1 MDQVV
6 AQALAT
12 FNRLVED
19 GRLQLRPKRSALAPR

>member
-1 MDQVV
+1 VV

-19 GRLQLRPKRSALAPR
+19 GRLSQAQRAEAA